1 MGWLTGVDTAVI
13 TSLESNETDGVV
25 MAKVGYRRVS
35 SNEQNLDRQEL
46 IGCDKVFEEKISG
59 ASNERKALKDMID
72 WVREGDEVLVWS
84 IDRLARDLRDLQ
96 DIISTLNNKGVSISF
111 ISEGLSFSADKND
124 ALAKLQLQMMGAF
137 SEFERS
143 IIRKRQAEGIA
154 KAKEKGVY
162 KGRKATID
170 AREIM
175 SLKGQGL
182 GASAIAK
189 QLGIGRA
196 SVYRVIQQ

>member
-1 MGWLTGVDTAVI
+1 
-13 TSLESNETDGVV
+13 
-25 MAKVGYRRVS
+25 MAQVGYRRVS
-35 SNEQNLDRQEL
+35 TTEQNLDRQQL
-46 IGCDKVFEEKISG
+46 DGCDKVFEEKVSG
-59 ASNERKALKDMID
+59 ASKERKALKELID
-72 WVREGDEVLVWS
+72 WVREGDSVLVWS

-162 KGRKATID
+162 KGRKASID
-170 AREIM
+170 AKQIASMKE
-175 SLKGQGL
+175 QGL

-189 QLGIGRA
+189 QMGISRI
-196 SVYRVIQQ
+196 SVYRALQQ

>member
-1 MGWLTGVDTAVI
+1 MTT
-13 TSLESNETDGVV
+13 
-25 MAKVGYRRVS
+25 VGYRRVS
-35 SNEQNLDRQEL
+35 STEQNLERQDL
-46 IGCDKVFEEKISG
+46 SGCEKVFEEKVSG
-59 ASNERKALKDMID
+59 ASKERKALNDMID
-72 WVREGDEVLVWS
+72 WVREGDKVLVWS

-96 DIISTLNNKGVSISF
+96 DIIAKLIDKGVSISF
-111 ISEGLSFSADKND
+111 ISEGLTFSADKND
-124 ALAKLQLQMMGAF
+124 AFAKLQLQMMGAF

-154 KAKEKGVY
+154 KAKVRGVY

-175 SLKGQGL
+175 SLKEQGL

-189 QLGIGRA
+189 HLGIGRA

>member
-1 MGWLTGVDTAVI
+1 MTV
-13 TSLESNETDGVV
+13 
-25 MAKVGYRRVS
+25 VGYKRVS
-35 SNEQNLDRQEL
+35 STEQNLDRQEL
-46 IGCDKVFEEKISG
+46 SGCEKVFEEKVSG
-59 ASNERKALKDMID
+59 ASKERKALNDMID
-72 WVREGDEVLVWS
+72 WVREGDMVQVWS

-96 DIISTLNNKGVSISF
+96 SILAKLLDKGVSVSF
-111 ISEGLSFSADKND
+111 ITERLTFSADKDD
-124 ALAKLQLQMMGAF
+124 AFARLQLHLMGAF
-137 SEFERS
+137 AEFERS

-154 KAKEKGVY
+154 KAKVRGVY

-175 SLKGQGL
+175 SLKESGL

-196 SVYRVIQQ
+196 SVYRVLQQ

>member
-1 MGWLTGVDTAVI
+1 MTV
-13 TSLESNETDGVV
+13 
-25 MAKVGYRRVS
+25 VGYKRVS
-35 SNEQNLDRQEL
+35 STEQNLDRQEL
-46 IGCDKVFEEKISG
+46 SGCEKVFEEKVSG
-59 ASNERKALKDMID
+59 ASKERKALNDMID
-72 WVREGDEVLVWS
+72 WVREGDMVQVWS

-96 DIISTLNNKGVSISF
+96 SIVAKLLDKGVSVSF
-111 ISEGLSFSADKND
+111 ISERLTFSADKDD
-124 ALAKLQLQMMGAF
+124 AFAKLQLHLMGAF
-137 SEFERS
+137 AEFERS

-154 KAKEKGVY
+154 KAKVRGVY

-175 SLKGQGL
+175 SLKESGL

-196 SVYRVIQQ
+196 SVYRVLQQ

>member
-1 MGWLTGVDTAVI
+1 
-13 TSLESNETDGVV
+13 
-25 MAKVGYRRVS
+25 MAQVGYKRVS
-35 SNEQNLDRQEL
+35 STEQNLDRQEL
-46 IGCDKVFEEKISG
+46 SGCEKVFEEKVSC
-59 ASNERKALKDMID
+59 ASKERKALNEMID
-72 WVREGDEVLVWS
+72 WVREGDSVVVWS

-96 DIISTLNNKGVSISF
+96 DIVSTLNDKGVSISF
-111 ISEGLSFSADKND
+111 ISEKLTFSADKDD
-124 ALAKLQLQMMGAF
+124 AFAKLQLHLMGSFA
-137 SEFERS
+137 EFERS

-154 KAKEKGVY
+154 KAKERGVY

-175 SLKGQGL
+175 TLKENGL

-196 SVYRVIQQ
+196 SVYRVLQQ

>member
-1 MGWLTGVDTAVI
+1 MTV
-13 TSLESNETDGVV
+13 
-25 MAKVGYRRVS
+25 VGYKRVS
-35 SNEQNLDRQEL
+35 STEQNLDRQEL
-46 IGCDKVFEEKISG
+46 SGCEKVFEEKVSG
-59 ASNERKALKDMID
+59 ASKERKALNDMID
-72 WVREGDEVLVWS
+72 WVREGDMVQVWS

-96 DIISTLNNKGVSISF
+96 SILAKLLDKGVSVSF
-111 ISEGLSFSADKND
+111 ITERLTFSADKDD
-124 ALAKLQLQMMGAF
+124 AFARLQLHLMGAF
-137 SEFERS
+137 AEFERS

-154 KAKEKGVY
+154 KAKVRGVY

-175 SLKGQGL
+175 SLKESGL

-196 SVYRVIQQ
+196 SVYRVLQK

>member
-1 MGWLTGVDTAVI
+1 MTKI
-13 TSLESNETDGVV
+13 
-25 MAKVGYRRVS
+25 GYKRVS
-35 SNEQNLDRQEL
+35 TEEQNTDRQEL
-46 IGCDKVFEEKISG
+46 AGCEKIFEEKVSG
-59 ASNERKALKDMID
+59 ASKERKALKDMVD
-72 WVREGDEVLVWS
+72 WAREGDEVVVWS

-96 DIISTLNNKGVSISF
+96 DIIAQLLDKGVSVSF
-111 ISEGLSFSADKND
+111 VSERLTFSADKDD
-124 ALAKLQLQMMGAF
+124 AFSRLQLHLMGAF
-137 SEFERS
+137 AEFERS

-154 KAKEKGVY
+154 KAKVRGVY

-175 SLKGQGL
+175 SLKESGL

-196 SVYRVIQQ
+196 SVYRVLQQ

>member
-1 MGWLTGVDTAVI
+1 MT
-13 TSLESNETDGVV
+13 
-25 MAKVGYRRVS
+25 KVGYRRVS
-35 SNEQNLDRQEL
+35 SIEQNLDRQEL
-46 IGCDKVFEEKISG
+46 IGCDKVFEEKVSG
-59 ASNERKALKDMID
+59 ASKERKALKDMID

-96 DIISTLNNKGVSISF
+96 DIISILNNKGVSISF

-170 AREIM
+170 AREVM
-175 SLKGQGL
+175 SLKEKGL

>member
-1 MGWLTGVDTAVI
+1 MTT
-13 TSLESNETDGVV
+13 
-25 MAKVGYRRVS
+25 VGYKRVS
-35 SNEQNLDRQEL
+35 STEQNLDRQDL
-46 IGCDKVFEEKISG
+46 SGCEKVFEEKVSG
-59 ASNERKALKDMID
+59 ASKERKALKDMMD
-72 WVREGDEVLVWS
+72 WVREGDRVLVWS

-96 DIISTLNNKGVSISF
+96 DIIAKLTDKGVSISF

-124 ALAKLQLQMMGAF
+124 AFAKLQLQMMGAF
-137 SEFERS
+137 AEFERS

-154 KAKEKGVY
+154 KAKVRGVY

-175 SLKGQGL
+175 SLKEQGL

-189 QLGIGRA
+189 HLGIGRA